1 MTTAADQRLAQLAEE
16 LQSVG
21 LESLVMGGHAVRYY
35 GVDRNTIDYDFC
47 TAATSVREVKDR
59 LLRSDILRPAKEGP
73 SWRPE
78 DFARFEVGRLPD
90 GREEW
95 LEVWL
100 HNHLLPDFAQLRSR
114 QERGTYGGREVA
126 FVSLTDLLRS
136 KETERESDWQDIGLL
151 EEVQDARNLSA
162 AVAAAGARSGASLE
176 FFLSRLRCRRG
187 FDRAKSLGLFGD
199 NAVVHAAI
207 GRCEHPVSFAWLL
220 PLAPHAPQP
229 GSLTTRVDESFVQ
242 KLRGVAFATPNHVAL
257 VEVVRRAYK
266 RWAMEAD
273 RRDKQ
278 SRLRSP

>member
-1 MTTAADQRLAQLAEE
+1 MTTPSDQRLAQLAGE

-35 GVDRNTIDYDFC
+35 GVDRNTVDYDFC
-47 TAATSVREVKDR
+47 TAAASVREVKDR
-59 LLRSDILRPAKEGP
+59 LLRSSLLRPAREGP
-73 SWRPE
+73 SWRPD

-126 FVSLTDLLRS
+126 FVSLPDLLRS
-136 KETERESDWQDIGLL
+136 KETEREGDWQDIGLL

-162 AVAAAGARSGASLE
+162 AASAAAGTTAGQVE
-176 FFLSRLRCRRG
+176 FFLSRLRSRRG
-187 FDRAKSLGLFGD
+187 FDRAVALGLFRDSG
-199 NAVVHAAI
+199 AVHAAI
-207 GRCEHPVSFAWLL
+207 RHCEHPVSFAWLL
-220 PLAPHAPQP
+220 PLAPQSAQPHDLRAP
-229 GSLTTRVDESFVQ
+229 VDSSFVE
-242 KLRGVAFATPNHVAL
+242 KLRGVTFATPNHVAL

-273 RRDKQ
+273 RRNKQ